1 MICTIDDI
9 FQTFTKITRKTKM
22 EKKAIT
28 LFSIHAY
35 LLQGESKYSVR
46 IQCVSPSFDPCTGYQ
61 FVACSRLSVVGNS
74 GKKKRQSERKVRRS
88 SP

>member
-22 EKKAIT
+22 EKKTIT

-46 IQCVSPSFDPCTGYQ
+46 IQFSF
-61 FVACSRLSVVGNS
+61 L
-74 GKKKRQSERKVRRS
+74 
-88 SP
+88 